1 MPTAPP
7 PPYQRARGAAPTDV
21 GRLQAHFMSHQWFRL
36 LYMHTVIQPGTDR
49 DAIAGA
55 GRLLRPRRPA
65 RALVG
70 IGSTAQPQGG

>member
-7 PPYQRARGAAPTDV
+7 PYQIARDTAPTDV
-21 GRLQAHFMSHQWFRL
+21 GRLQAHFVSHQWFKL
-36 LYMHTVIQPGTDR
+36 LYMHTVIQLGTDR
-49 DAIAGA
+49 DGAAGA